1 MSSPASA
8 STTAPAPVPAPAIQK
23 RLLAAA
29 LAVAAGLVF
38 NLPDG
43 GASIRP
49 ALLFLVGLGIGV
61 SLYHASFGFTSA
73 YRRAYLE
80 KDISGVSAQMV
91 MLVLA
96 MLLFAPILANGQ
108 AFGQGVVGAMAPV
121 SVSMAFGAFIFGIGM
136 QVGGGCASG
145 TLYTAGGGNLKMIL
159 VLVFFSLGTFW
170 GSLDLPWWSS
180 LPGIGA
186 VSLSRQFGWPGAIAL
201 QLGFL
206 AVVYAVL
213 RRRGCRNKRPLW
225 PASGFRPRNLLMV
238 LRGPWPLLLGAIL
251 LALFNLAT
259 LLLAGHPWTI
269 TWGFS
274 LWTAK
279 AAAFLGWDPSTSLF
293 WRGDFQQ
300 ASLARPI
307 LADTTAMMDIAIILG
322 ATIAAALAGK
332 AGPKVSLP
340 PRTLA
345 AVAIGGLAMGYGA
358 RLAYG
363 CNIGAF
369 FSGVASTSLHG
380 WVWILMAIPGNI
392 IGVHLRPLFLPD
404 R

>member
-1 MSSPASA
+1 MSSPTPSPDAA
-8 STTAPAPVPAPAIQK
+8 TVPAPAIQK
-23 RLLAAA
+23 SLLAAA

-43 GASIRP
+43 GMRA
-49 ALLFLVGLGIGV
+49 ALLFLVGLGLGV

-96 MLLFAPILANGQ
+96 MVIFAPILANGQ
-108 AFGQGVVGAMAPV
+108 AFGMGVVGAVAPV
-121 SVSMAFGAFIFGIGM
+121 SLSMAVGAFLFGIGM
-136 QVGGGCASG
+136 QLGGGCASG

-180 LPGIGA
+180 LPGIGP
-186 VSLSRQFGWPGAIAL
+186 VRLSRELGWPGAVAL

-206 AVVYAVL
+206 AAVYAGL
-213 RRRGCRNKRPLW
+213 RWLGARNKRPVW
-225 PASGFRPRNLLMV
+225 AENGFSPRMA
-238 LRGPWPLLLGAIL
+238 LRGPWPLLFSAVL
-251 LALFNLAT
+251 LALFNVAT

-279 AAAFLGWDPSTSLF
+279 AAAILGWDPSTSLF
-293 WRGDFQQ
+293 WSGGFQQ
-300 ASLARPI
+300 AALARPI
-307 LADTTAMMDIAIILG
+307 LADTTAMMNIAILLG

-332 AGPKVSLP
+332 AAPKSSLP

-345 AVAIGGLAMGYGA
+345 AVVIGGLAMGYGA

-380 WVWILMAIPGNI
+380 WVWILMAVPGNI
-392 IGVHLRPLFLPD
+392 LGIRLRPLFRL
-404 R
+404 

>member
-1 MSSPASA
+1 MSS
-8 STTAPAPVPAPAIQK
+8 TTQAPSPLPAIQK

-29 LAVAAGLVF
+29 LAVAAALVF
-38 NLPDG
+38 SLPEDG
-43 GASIRP
+43 IRP
-49 ALLFLVGLGIGV
+49 ALLFLVALGIGV

-80 KDISGVSAQMV
+80 KDISGVSAQIV

-96 MLLFAPILANGQ
+96 MGLFAPILANGQ
-108 AFGQGVVGAMAPV
+108 AFGQGVVGAIAPV

-136 QVGGGCASG
+136 QIGGGCASG
-145 TLYTAGGGNLKMIL
+145 TLYTAGGGNRKMIL
-159 VLVFFSLGTFW
+159 VLIFFSLGTFW

-201 QLGFL
+201 QLGLL
-206 AVVYAVL
+206 AAIYAVL
-213 RRRGCRNKRPLW
+213 RRLGGRNKRPLW
-225 PASGFRPRNLLMV
+225 PPLRQENGFSPRHL
-238 LRGPWPLLLGAIL
+238 LRGPWPLLLAAVL

-279 AAAFLGWDPSTSLF
+279 AAAILGWDPSTSLF
-293 WRGDFQQ
+293 WSGGFQQ
-300 ASLARPI
+300 AALARPI

-332 AGPKVSLP
+332 AGPKSPLP

-380 WVWILMAIPGNI
+380 WVWIFMAVPGNI
-392 IGVHLRPLFLPD
+392 IGIRLRPLFHFD
-404 R
+404 A